1 LRKRS
6 WGWHRRAVSGRW
18 LRLDSAVRYDT
29 QYQMTLVIKSRL
41 LAFLLPAVVAIGTG
55 LSACGTPPATRSGG
69 MLQVIAGENFWGS
82 IAAQLGGAH
91 GSVTSIVT
99 NPNTDPH
106 EYESSS
112 ADARAF
118 ATADYVILNGAGY
131 DDWGQKLLSANP
143 SRSRKVFTVADLLNK
158 KAGDNPH
165 FWYNPDWVERVA
177 DRITADYQVLDAADA
192 GYFRQQREAFRTAL
206 KPYHDAIAQIRSTF
220 SAVPVGS
227 TESIFVYMAQ
237 ALGVNL
243 ISPPGFMQAISEGN
257 DPPAQTVAQF
267 QDQISHHQ
275 IKVLVDN
282 TQTRTA
288 ITDNLEQLAGRNGIP
303 VVGISETVQ
312 PTTAS
317 FQDWQTKQLNSLQAA
332 LSRQ

>member
-1 LRKRS
+1 
-6 WGWHRRAVSGRW
+6 
-18 LRLDSAVRYDT
+18 
-29 QYQMTLVIKSRL
+29 MTLAIKSRL
-41 LAFLLPAVVAIGTG
+41 LAFLLPAVVATSTG
-55 LSACGTPPATRSGG
+55 LSACGTPPATGSGG
-69 MLQVIAGENFWGS
+69 ALQVIAGENFWGS

-91 GSVTSIVT
+91 VSVTSIVT

-143 SRSRKVFTVADLLNK
+143 SQSRKVLTVADFLNK

-165 FWYNPDWVERVA
+165 FWYNPDWVDRVA
-177 DRITADYQVLDAADA
+177 DRITADYQALDAADA
-192 GYFRQQREAFRTAL
+192 GYFGQHLEAFRTAL
-206 KPYHDAIAQIRSTF
+206 KPYHDAIAHIRST
-220 SAVPVGS
+220 SSGVPVGA

-243 ISPPGFMQAISEGN
+243 ISPPEFMQAISEGN

-267 QDQISHHQ
+267 QDLISHHQ
-275 IKVLVDN
+275 IKVLVFN
-282 TQTRTA
+282 TQTATA
-288 ITDNLEQLAGRNGIP
+288 ITDNLKQLAGRNGIP